1 MKHSAN
7 IFYCKLL
14 FDVDAIKQLFH
25 LPQFSLKYFQIIQL
39 STSHNASSNWLSRF
53 LCDKIS
59 CLCLP
64 FPTFLRETKS
74 SRLLTQLLLSQG
86 STSLQSF
93 FDIFLPYV
101 LYFEGPYVL
110 SQFLLNLCFVYN
122 FLHMSYKSIHL
133 SIVRSQYSMKVY

>member
-1 MKHSAN
+1 MKQRAN

-110 SQFLLNLCFVYN
+110 SQFLLNLSFVDN
-122 FLHMSYKSIHL
+122 FFHMCLQIDA
-133 SIVRSQYSMKVY
+133 R

>member
-1 MKHSAN
+1 MKQRAN

-93 FDIFLPYV
+93 FDIFCHMFYILKDRT
-101 LYFEGPYVL
+101 YFHNFFWIYP
-110 SQFLLNLCFVYN
+110 LLIIF
-122 FLHMSYKSIHL
+122 SICAYI
-133 SIVRSQYSMKVY
+133 SISTVRSQYPMKIY